1 MSRTSVIIVA
11 FNNKELLDESLRS
24 LANQTYRDFEIILV
38 DNNSTDGTYDFIKT
52 NFPETLCIRSV
63 ENLGFA
69 GGNNLGLKHAGGEYI
84 ALLNSDA
91 VAQPTWLKNLVA
103 AMDKHPDV
111 GICASKMIASRTDS
125 LDSAGD
131 GFSANLKGYKRGEGM
146 PSSSFDKEEYIFG
159 ACAGAALY
167 RRKMIDEIGFFDEDF
182 FLIQE
187 DTDLNFRAQ
196 LAGWRVFYVPTAVV
210 RHKVR
215 STIGHMSDTAVYY
228 ALRNC
233 EFVRVKNV
241 PLPVFLRHLFEYIL
255 GSIADFV
262 YFAIRHRKLRVYAK
276 AKINVIKKLKTMLD
290 KRKKIMDIKKV
301 DSRYIG
307 TIIIPIHQ
315 RDFLSLK
322 LKKFFHG

>member
-159 ACAGAALY
+159 ACAGASGDRPSRVLRPGMAAYHLPSHD
-167 RRKMIDEIGFFDEDF
+167 RRFFRRT
-182 FLIQE
+182 ICGQ
-187 DTDLNFRAQ
+187 RA
-196 LAGWRVFYVPTAVV
+196 
-210 RHKVR
+210 
-215 STIGHMSDTAVYY
+215 SSY
-228 ALRNC
+228 AQQ
-233 EFVRVKNV
+233 
-241 PLPVFLRHLFEYIL
+241 
-255 GSIADFV
+255 G
-262 YFAIRHRKLRVYAK
+262 
-276 AKINVIKKLKTMLD
+276 
-290 KRKKIMDIKKV
+290 
-301 DSRYIG
+301 G
-307 TIIIPIHQ
+307 
-315 RDFLSLK
+315 
-322 LKKFFHG
+322 